1 MSLTQYRKKRNF
13 KLTAE
18 PAGHGEGGKT
28 TGKSKT
34 GRRFVIQKHDA
45 SRLHYDFRLELGG
58 TLVSWAVPKG
68 LPLKHGEKHLAV
80 KVEDHPLAYFDF
92 EGTIPQGQYGGGT
105 VQVWDVGTYE
115 PLSEHPAKELEG
127 GKLHFVLKGKKLTGE
142 WYLVRLRDE
151 EQWLIIR
158 GGEDHKALAK
168 KKEASSALSGRT
180 LEQIAH
186 AKKKAVWSSDKK
198 AKEPPEEKPK
208 APTKTKV
215 KKEAPVLTKDDVTFI
230 EPMKARS
237 MEEAPPG
244 DWIYEVKLD
253 GFRALAYKEG
263 HAVCLLS
270 RTNNELTDKFP
281 EVAEAMRKF
290 GARRAIVDGEIVALD
305 EKGRSSFQLLQAYE
319 LGQERPPICFYV
331 FDLLELQGKSLR
343 HKTLEQRKEALR
355 PLLPKGN
362 DIIRWSPS
370 LEGDVDRLLAMT
382 RKHGFEGLIGKRV
395 NSQYEAGK
403 RSGAWIKLKVVAQQE
418 FVIGGYTPPN
428 GSRQHFGALLVGVHE
443 KGKLRYAGKVGTGFD
458 TALLK
463 SLHQQF
469 KKLERKTCPFA
480 DLPEERTGRYGQ
492 GITASVMKRCHW
504 LKPELVAELKF
515 AEWTRD
521 HRLRQPVFLGLREDK
536 PAKKVVREFL
546 K

>member
-1 MSLTQYRKKRNF
+1 MSLTRYRQKRDF
-13 KLTAE
+13 TRTSE
-18 PAGHGEGGKT
+18 PAGHGKRGKAQ
-28 TGKSKT
+28 
-34 GRRFVIQKHDA
+34 RRFVIQKHDA

-92 EGTIPQGQYGGGT
+92 EGTIPEGEYGGGT

-115 PLSEHPAKELEG
+115 ALSAHPIKELEG

-151 EQWLIIR
+151 NQWLIIR

-168 KKEASSALSGRT
+168 KKESASALSGRT
-180 LEQIAH
+180 LDQIAH
-186 AKKKAVWSSDKK
+186 AKKKAVWSSDKG
-198 AKEPPEEKPK
+198 AKEPVEKTKPK
-208 APTKTKV
+208 GRAKKAAPL
-215 KKEAPVLTKDDVTFI
+215 LTKDDVTFI
-230 EPMKARS
+230 EPMKART

-244 DWIYEVKLD
+244 DWVYEVKLD

-281 EVAEAMRKF
+281 EVTEAMRKF

-343 HKTLEQRKEALR
+343 QKTLEQRKAALKK
-355 PLLPKGN
+355 LLPKGS

-370 LEGDVDRLLAMT
+370 LEGDVDKLLAMT

-395 NSQYEAGK
+395 KSHYEAGK

-428 GSRQHFGALLVGVHE
+428 GARQHFGALLVGVHE

-458 TALLK
+458 SALLK

-469 KKLERKTCPFA
+469 KKLERKTCPFV

-492 GITASVMKRCHW
+492 GITATVMKRCHW

-521 HRLRQPVFLGLREDK
+521 HRLRQPVFLGLRQDK
-536 PAKKVVREFL
+536 PAKKVVREL
-546 K
+546 